1 MKIAYVYDVVYP
13 YVKGGAQKRVWE
25 ISVRLAQ
32 RGHQVTIFGMKYW
45 EGNDVVYKEGVR
57 LWGVCPPQELFVHG
71 RRSVREAV
79 YFAWRVLPPL
89 MKERFDIVDVGNFP
103 YFPCFSAKFHSVT
116 RRSHLVI
123 TWHEVWGD
131 YWVDYLGRKG
141 IFGRV
146 IERLIARMP
155 HKAITVSTST
165 KTALEKLGHKQV
177 GVVPDGVDLQLTEGV
192 PPSPENS
199 DIIFVGRLIKEK
211 NVALLIRALGLLGGR
226 GVKIK
231 CLIIGDGPEKEP
243 LQRLAQGLDL
253 EGRLQFKGRME
264 NDVDV
269 ISLMKSSRVFVLPSL
284 REGFGRVALE
294 ANACGLPVITVR
306 HPQNAASDLIEEGK
320 NGLTC
325 EISEQDM
332 AEKILAVLSGGNHWE
347 KNCRQF
353 ASKYDWDMIVNLIE
367 EAYKGR

>member
-1 MKIAYVYDVVYP
+1 
-13 YVKGGAQKRVWE
+13 
-25 ISVRLAQ
+25 
-32 RGHQVTIFGMKYW
+32 
-45 EGNDVVYKEGVR
+45 
-57 LWGVCPPQELFVHG
+57 
-71 RRSVREAV
+71 
-79 YFAWRVLPPL
+79 
-89 MKERFDIVDVGNFP
+89 
-103 YFPCFSAKFHSVT
+103 
-116 RRSHLVI
+116 
-123 TWHEVWGD
+123 
-131 YWVDYLGRKG
+131 
-141 IFGRV
+141 
-146 IERLIARMP
+146 
-155 HKAITVSTST
+155 
-165 KTALEKLGHKQV
+165 
-177 GVVPDGVDLQLTEGV
+177 V
-192 PPSPENS
+192 PPSGENS
-199 DIIFVGRLIKEK
+199 DIVFVGRLIKEK
-211 NVALLIRALGLLGGR
+211 NVALLIRAVGLLGGR

-269 ISLMKSSRVFVLPSL
+269 ISLMKSSRVFVIPSL

-306 HPQNAASDLIEEGK
+306 HPQNATCDLIEEGK

-332 AEKILAVLSGGNHWE
+332 AEKIMAALSSVNPWE
-347 KNCRQF
+347 KNCKQF